1 VFGFLGPNGAGKT
14 TSLKMLLGLIRP
26 TSGTATLLGAP
37 LGDRRTRARIGFLP
51 EHFRFQEWLTGR
63 EMLRFHGRLYG
74 MRGAR
79 LAARVEDLL
88 AKVHLLEAGGEKLR
102 NYSKG
107 MLQRVG
113 LAQALLNDPALV
125 FLDEPTSGLDPL
137 GRLLVRDLIHELR
150 AAGTAVFLNSH
161 LLGEVEAT
169 CDRVAFIK
177 QGRTVHEARL
187 GGLAELVVRLEL
199 GATGADLL
207 EGIARF
213 GDVVSVNGRHVTLR
227 AASEAALPELSRWLV
242 ARGADLY
249 RLEASRPSLEQ
260 LFVQVMGDDQRPG

>member
-1 VFGFLGPNGAGKT
+1 
-14 TSLKMLLGLIRP
+14 MMLGLIRP

-37 LGDRRTRARIGFLP
+37 LGDRRARARIGFLP
-51 EHFRFQEWLTGR
+51 EHFRFQDWLSGR

-79 LAARVEDLL
+79 LEARIEALLARVDLL
-88 AKVHLLEAGGEKLR
+88 DAGHEKLR

-113 LAQALLNDPALV
+113 LAQALLNEPALV

-137 GRLLVRDLIHELR
+137 GRLLVRDLIRELR

-169 CDRVAFIK
+169 CDRVAFVK
-177 QGRTVHEARL
+177 HGRTVHE
-187 GGLAELVVRLEL
+187 LALTAAATDLVVRLEL
-199 GATGADLL
+199 GATDAALL
-207 EGIARF
+207 EGLARF
-213 GDVVSVNGRHVTLR
+213 GETLSVNGRLVVLR
-227 AASEAALPELSRWLV
+227 ARSEAALPDLSRWLIGH
-242 ARGADLY
+242 GADLY
-249 RLEASRPSLEQ
+249 RLEASRPSLEE
-260 LFVQVMGDDQRPG
+260 LFVRVMGDDQRPG